1 MNKKSIAV
9 LSTSVVLCS
18 AVGAVLGWFI
28 GGYFKPSLQ
37 VIGSYEIDRNG
48 SNAFEQFLAK
58 NDVKV
63 ENISSID
70 FSSSSM
76 TEKISPADLA
86 GHAIYEFTYETD
98 VRSSL
103 AISNVKSST
112 AGIDNV
118 QITYSSSFKKDS
130 LVMRENI
137 SKAGFVAFA
146 ERTYNFNSTTILT
159 DLTKKYDSA
168 YDYYRI
174 TGGSNINDSGANI
187 YANYDKKPTYE
198 EVNSARFVETFST
211 IPDAVVSYQI
221 NKDCVTD
228 SPVTLKNADGNDV
241 VYDNAILINKDGN
254 YEVKLSLNQKA
265 IESYAKYITTTT
277 VDASSN
283 VAKMGALPT
292 FNNIG
297 VILTMTR
304 DLKLIQMTSTED
316 YVVHTSLNLH
326 VPSIAYNTIYF
337 SYLMNTEGNSIP
349 LVGTNVD
356 YSTLRSGV

>member
-1 MNKKSIAV
+1 MNKKSIMI
-9 LSTSVVLCS
+9 LSASVILCS
-18 AVGAVLGWFI
+18 GIGAVLGWFI

-37 VIGSYEIDRNG
+37 VIGSYEIDKIG
-48 SNAFEQFLAK
+48 SNAFEQFLS
-58 NDVKV
+58 
-63 ENISSID
+63 ENGYTIENVASID
-70 FSSSSM
+70 FSSPS
-76 TEKISPADLA
+76 TAEKLSPADLA
-86 GHAIYEFTYETD
+86 GHAIYNFTFETN

-103 AISNVKSST
+103 AISTVKSST

-146 ERTYNFNSTTILT
+146 ERTYNFDSSTILT
-159 DLTKKYDSA
+159 DLTNKYDSA

-174 TGGSNINDSGANI
+174 TGGTNIDDSSANI
-187 YANYDKKPTYE
+187 SAKYDKKPTYE

-221 NKDCVTD
+221 NKDCIAD
-228 SPVTLKNADGNDV
+228 SSVTLKNADGIDV
-241 VYDNAILINKDGN
+241 VYDNSISINKDGN

-277 VDASSN
+277 ADASSN
-283 VAKMGALPT
+283 VAKMGGLPT
-292 FNNIG
+292 FKNVG
-297 VILTMTR
+297 LILTMTK
-304 DLKLIQMTSTED
+304 DLKLIQMVSTED
-316 YVVHTSLNLH
+316 YIVNTSLNLH
-326 VPSIAYNTIYF
+326 VPSIAQNTIYF
-337 SYLMNTEGNSIP
+337 SYLLNTENNSIP

-356 YSTLRSGV
+356 YTTLRSGV